1 MASVV
6 AEVPLLKITK
16 QSNVTHS
23 TFEAAIS
30 KSKTFKSLIKTQSS
44 ILKSYQIINSNGR
57 KYEKEKER
65 TREIARGRD
74 RECRHKTFQKSKSY
88 LRCNNTTTILTEKVK
103 IINFNGRKYFL
114 I

>member
-1 MASVV
+1 MVSVV
-6 AEVPLLKITK
+6 TEVPPLKITK

-65 TREIARGRD
+65 TREIARGRE
-74 RECRHKTFQKSKSY
+74 RECRHKTFQ
-88 LRCNNTTTILTEKVK
+88 NQN
-103 IINFNGRKYFL
+103 L